1 MKQLI
6 QSYKTGELGVYE
18 VPAPICGE
26 NGVLVRTKTSLVSA
40 GTEKM
45 IVDLAKKSLLGKAK
59 ARPDLVKQVVNKMKQ
74 EGVDPDILDK
84 EPSSLFSTIYNS
96 LYEALESK
104 SVPQAVLIIAG
115 YQYKAAFVA
124 DQEINMVA
132 CLTEIMA
139 NCNFK

>member
-45 IVDLAKKSLLGKAK
+45 IVDLAKKSLIGKAK

-74 EGVDPDILDK
+74 EGVMK
-84 EPSSLFSTIYNS
+84 
-96 LYEALESK
+96 
-104 SVPQAVLIIAG
+104 
-115 YQYKAAFVA
+115 
-124 DQEINMVA
+124 
-132 CLTEIMA
+132 
-139 NCNFK
+139 